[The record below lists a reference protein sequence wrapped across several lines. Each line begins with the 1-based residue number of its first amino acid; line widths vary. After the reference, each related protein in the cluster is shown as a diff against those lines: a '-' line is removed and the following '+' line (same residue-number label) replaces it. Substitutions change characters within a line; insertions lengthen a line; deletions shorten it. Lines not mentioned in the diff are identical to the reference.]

1 MHSTVL
7 HPPIARRPRQ
17 AAAHGPATRPAPSPP
32 PVDDA
37 DPRADSAG
45 LMTLIGVF
53 TVTPLIVVGALI
65 GAVAIGTWWAIV
77 LVMVV
82 HLLTTVVVFGA
93 VAEVMAGRRPALRL
107 HPQPY

>member
-37 DPRADSAG
+37 DPHADSAG

-93 VAEVMAGRRPALRL
+93 VAEVMAGRRPTLRL